1 MPTEAAYTSHV
12 YDPSRHDSRTFAC
25 GETDLDAWLSD
36 KAADAARARVA
47 QTFVWPG
54 AEPEPGAVVG
64 YCALSAHA
72 IPRIEAPSRI
82 GRGVPDPV
90 PAALIGK
97 LALDQRLHGRG
108 LGEVLLVDALHR
120 IIEASATG
128 PAVRAI
134 VVDAAT
140 EAGRRL
146 YARVGF
152 VPAPNRPD
160 RMLIRTETVIKAL
173 SG

>member
-1 MPTEAAYTSHV
+1 MPTDSDYASYV
-12 YDPSRHDSRTFAC
+12 FQPGRHDCRTFTC
-25 GETDLDAWLSD
+25 GEPELDAWLRD

-47 QTFVWPG
+47 QTFVWADEASG
-54 AEPEPGAVVG
+54 HGVVVA
-64 YCALSAHA
+64 YYALSAHA

-97 LALDQRLHGRG
+97 LALDVRLHAQG

-120 IIEASATG
+120 IVDASSEG

-140 EAGRRL
+140 DAGRRL
-146 YARVGF
+146 YAKFGF
-152 VPAPNRPD
+152 VAAPSRPD
-160 RMLIRTETVIKAL
+160 RMLIRTETVVRAL
-173 SG
+173 N